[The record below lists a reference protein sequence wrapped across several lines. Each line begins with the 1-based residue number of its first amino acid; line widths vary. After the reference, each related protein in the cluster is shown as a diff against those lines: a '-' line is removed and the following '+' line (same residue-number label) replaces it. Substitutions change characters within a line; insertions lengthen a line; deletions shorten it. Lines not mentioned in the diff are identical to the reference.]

1 MFEAFKSAFRSDG
14 VSSASSSAEP
24 QATERPDLRLLLSEL
39 GGQSFNGGLYRTMAV
54 HEQSD
59 WQDRIELAF
68 PSSRGRAI
76 CFGYD
81 WLGRAFALDSQ
92 RVEDGR
98 PLVLMLEP
106 GTGEMLEIPANI
118 ETFHNEELV
127 EFSDAALA
135 VDFHGRWLAAGGAAP
150 RRDQCI
156 GYRKPLFLGGADDL
170 ENLETSD
177 IDLYWHLLG
186 QVLRKVSS

>member
-1 MFEAFKSAFRSDG
+1 MFDGFKSAFTFDSPNP
-14 VSSASSSAEP
+14 VPSSVEP
-24 QATERPDLRLLLSEL
+24 QASAHPDLRLLLSEL
-39 GGQSFNGGLYRTMAV
+39 GGQSFNSGLYRTVAA
-54 HEQSD
+54 HEQRD

-68 PSSRGRAI
+68 PATRGRAI

-98 PLVLMLEP
+98 PLILMLEP

-135 VDFHGRWLAAGGAAP
+135 VDFQGRWLTAGGAVP
-150 RRDQCI
+150 RRDQCV
-156 GYRKPLFLGGADDL
+156 GYRKPLFLGGVDDVD
-170 ENLETSD
+170 NLETSD
-177 IDLYWHLLG
+177 IDVYWHLLG
-186 QVLRKVSS
+186 QILSKVSS